1 METLM
6 FFIVTPTVSGTL
18 QFFLTRSRASRR
30 VKWCPAAVTAGV
42 TLFCFL
48 GIIGWL
54 PLPETYFFS
63 EPAFVRFPDFWVV
76 WLFCF
81 PILFGLGMG
90 ALFGVSDLTES

>member
-81 PILFGLGMG
+81 PILFGLGIG
-90 ALFGVSDLTES
+90 ALFGVSDFPS